1 MKAEDKSKYV
11 RSMETVVNI
20 QGQVPSQMISN
31 SAVFCSKMTDFID
44 SYQILYNEVIEC
56 AKDINAKSQ
65 ALASTMFSMHKFIE
79 QLSELNRMT
88 RCQDQHEMYAWLSK
102 MITGSGNFI
111 AQQGELF
118 KSFLGSH
125 MKYHLLEHD
134 SFREILKVRE
144 EVKSQYLKS
153 HKSLLERKEKLF
165 RNKDISKW
173 GYVVDPA
180 AGQSLA
186 DVEKIHDK
194 LMGCKEAAFTY
205 MLQKE
210 TKEVDLQHEQMAF
223 YTNQCLEET
232 RRIGHDDGKLL
243 IDHFIQMS

>member
-1 MKAEDKSKYV
+1 
-11 RSMETVVNI
+11 
-20 QGQVPSQMISN
+20 
-31 SAVFCSKMTDFID
+31 
-44 SYQILYNEVIEC
+44 
-56 AKDINAKSQ
+56 
-65 ALASTMFSMHKFIE
+65 
-79 QLSELNRMT
+79 
-88 RCQDQHEMYAWLSK
+88 MYAWLSK

-118 KSFLGSH
+118 KKFLGSH

-134 SFREILKVRE
+134 SFREILKQRE
-144 EVKSQYLKS
+144 EVKAQYLKQ
-153 HKSLLERKEKLF
+153 HKSLQDRKEKLF
-165 RNKDISKW
+165 RNKDLNKW
-173 GYVVDPA
+173 GYIEDA
-180 AGQSLA
+180 ANGHTIA
-186 DVEKIHDK
+186 EVEKIHDK

-210 TKEVDLQHEQMAF
+210 SKEVELQHEQLAF